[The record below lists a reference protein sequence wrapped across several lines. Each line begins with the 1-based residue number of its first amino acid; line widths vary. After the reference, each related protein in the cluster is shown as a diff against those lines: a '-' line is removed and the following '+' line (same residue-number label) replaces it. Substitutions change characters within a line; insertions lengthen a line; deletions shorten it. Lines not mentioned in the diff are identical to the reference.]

1 MRAII
6 GKYKVSID
14 EMTLIC
20 THPSGISFDLT
31 LDEALGLMK
40 FIKVYQ
46 DAIAAA
52 QFDVGLRTK
61 QIDIN
66 NKSTS
71 KDLHRTHFGVTWQAL
86 QAPPK
91 CQGYGSTLPRYVRN
105 LSPPTHF
112 SKLLSEN
119 LALY

>member
-71 KDLHRTHFGVTWQAL
+71 KDLPEGLACL
-86 QAPPK
+86 IKGQAPQEHEARPVD
-91 CQGYGSTLPRYVRN
+91 GRPET
-105 LSPPTHF
+105 
-112 SKLLSEN
+112 
-119 LALY
+119 ALGL